1 MKQLDL
7 QEEHQGSQMEGEY
20 VNNGQGS
27 QKKNADKN
35 YVDNGQASETENMD
49 EICFDFGQKYQKWRM
64 LMKNM
69 F

>member
-1 MKQLDL
+1 
-7 QEEHQGSQMEGEY
+7 MEGEY

-35 YVDNGQASETENMD
+35 YVDNGQASEGENMD